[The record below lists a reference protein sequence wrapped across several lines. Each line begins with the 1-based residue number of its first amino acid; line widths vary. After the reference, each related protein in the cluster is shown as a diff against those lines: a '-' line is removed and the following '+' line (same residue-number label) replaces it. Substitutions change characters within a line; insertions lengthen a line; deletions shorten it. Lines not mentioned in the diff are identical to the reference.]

1 MLPRGFSLVAG
12 HDPTPHCSPG
22 ARALLFGT
30 SITYPS
36 PGPQRLRTNQ
46 MTQEPE
52 RYRWLTI
59 WRAVLVIGIA
69 AAIVIA
75 LLWSLDGL

>member
-1 MLPRGFSLVAG
+1 
-12 HDPTPHCSPG
+12 
-22 ARALLFGT
+22 
-30 SITYPS
+30 
-36 PGPQRLRTNQ
+36 

-59 WRAVLVIGIA
+59 WQVVLLIGIG

-75 LLWSLDGL
+75 ILWSLDVL